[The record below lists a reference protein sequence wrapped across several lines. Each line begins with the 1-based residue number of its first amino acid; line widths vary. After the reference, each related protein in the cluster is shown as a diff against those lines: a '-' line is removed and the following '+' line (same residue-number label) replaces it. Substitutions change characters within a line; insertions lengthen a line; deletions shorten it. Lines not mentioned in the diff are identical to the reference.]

1 MKVEQK
7 EHPLPRGVAT
17 VRLWRVGGVLLG
29 LVLALSAASAGYAGI
44 TDINPN
50 TSNNSNANASS
61 GGRVNGLANASANNQ
76 VYYAASE

>member
-1 MKVEQK
+1 MKVQQT
-7 EHPLPRGVAT
+7 EHPAPERVAQ

-50 TSNNSNANASS
+50 ASNNGNANASS
-61 GGRVNGLANASANNQ
+61 GELMSG
-76 VYYAASE
+76 